1 MLYEVDGR
9 MKYERSNGRKHT
21 HKECKD
27 KRKLPV
33 RNVLHSPFYDLIDF
47 HPFSLDYLEFPG
59 NSSFLGILIPYH
71 RNLTIACK
79 LDDA

>member
-1 MLYEVDGR
+1 MLYEMDGR
-9 MKYERSNGRKHT
+9 MKYECCNCRKHT

-47 HPFSLDYLEFPG
+47 HPFSLDYL
-59 NSSFLGILIPYH
+59 
-71 RNLTIACK
+71 
-79 LDDA
+79 